1 MGRRL
6 MNIGEQT
13 TFMINFISD
22 FINGELDRYFF
33 DLDYS
38 AYVIEHFPYM
48 EFENSKLADR
58 FAYTVDRAYERG
70 TALGLSDEEFRAE
83 MSNALN
89 KWLGSMK
96 PDTP

>member
-1 MGRRL
+1 MT
-6 MNIGEQT
+6 IGEHT
-13 TFMINFISD
+13 RFMINFISD

-48 EFENSKLADR
+48 ELEDGRLADR

-70 TALGLSDEEFRAE
+70 SALGLSDEEFRAE
-83 MSNALN
+83 MSRAFD

-96 PDTP
+96 PDTL

>member
-70 TALGLSDEEFRAE
+70 TALGLSEEDFRAE

>member
-1 MGRRL
+1 